1 MQKHILA
8 LDLGKGSLGL
18 ALSRSGFLATPLKEA
33 RFPAGH
39 YEYAIAAIREILMIE
54 KIELL
59 VIGLPLFPSGDDCE
73 MTPIVRN
80 FVKRLN
86 DAFPSIPVVYQDE
99 RNSTV
104 EAAAM
109 LHANGQ
115 KAKKQ
120 RAQIDS
126 AAAMVILERYLKATG
141 QSEEQFDDFE

>member
-1 MQKHILA
+1 MQKNILA

-18 ALSRSGFLATPLKEA
+18 ALSRSGFLVTPLREA

-54 KIELL
+54 RIEHF

-86 DAFPSIPVVYQDE
+86 ESFPNIPIEYQDE

-120 RAQIDS
+120 KKQIDS
-126 AAAMVILERYLKATG
+126 AAAMVILERYLKAIG
-141 QSEEQFDDFE
+141 QSGEKYDEI

>member
-1 MQKHILA
+1 MQKNILA
-8 LDLGKGSLGL
+8 LDLGKGSIGL
-18 ALSRSGFLATPLKEA
+18 ALSRSGFLVTPLKEV

-39 YEYAIAAIREILMIE
+39 YEYAIAGIREILTVEHIE
-54 KIELL
+54 RF

-80 FVKRLN
+80 FVKKLN
-86 DAFPSIPVVYQDE
+86 ETWPNIPVYYQDE

-115 KAKKQ
+115 NAKKQ
-120 RAQIDS
+120 RKQIDS
-126 AAAMVILERYLKATG
+126 AAAMVILERYIRANNV
-141 QSEEQFDDFE
+141 EEEEDYDEI